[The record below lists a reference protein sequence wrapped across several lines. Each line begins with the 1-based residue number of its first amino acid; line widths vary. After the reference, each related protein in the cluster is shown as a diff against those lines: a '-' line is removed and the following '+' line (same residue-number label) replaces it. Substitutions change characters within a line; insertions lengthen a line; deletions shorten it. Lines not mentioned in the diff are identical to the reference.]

1 MCGSRATM
9 TSDELQLI
17 SSYLVLVAPHNVL
30 CLVRHLVLALSAAP
44 TILGDTFPTRPQQQP
59 RASIPSERAKRNT
72 PRAIRDSNHGHH
84 RGL

>member
-44 TILGDTFPTRPQQQP
+44 TILGDTFPTRPEQ
-59 RASIPSERAKRNT
+59 
-72 PRAIRDSNHGHH
+72 
-84 RGL
+84 